1 MKTPGVGE
9 MEAAFEAAGLIG
21 VSQPKSVHPI
31 GESGSRSLKRF
42 LGADEQ
48 FSVCKTSFQY

>member
-1 MKTPGVGE
+1 
-9 MEAAFEAAGLIG
+9 MEAAFEPAGLIG

-31 GESGSRSLKRF
+31 GESGSRSFRRF

-48 FSVCKTSFQY
+48 FSLCKTSFQY